1 MKEQDLGTIFQ
12 VFTEIAIV
20 NQLSTNL
27 LEKSLPLGLK
37 ASQFKVLSQLVR
49 LVEPTTAAELAK
61 VFQVTK
67 GAMTNTTN
75 RLLTLEL
82 IDIKEDLADRRVKR
96 IAITEKGKVITQQS
110 MASTMENLQPILQK
124 IPVKEF
130 ADALPFLIKLRA
142 DLDKNRIG

>member
-27 LEKSLPLGLK
+27 LEKSLPLGIK
-37 ASQFKVLSQLVR
+37 ASQFKVLSQLAR

-61 VFQVTK
+61 AFQVTK

-82 IDIKEDLADRRVKR
+82 IDIKEDLVDRRVKR
-96 IAITEKGKVITQQS
+96 IAITDKGKVIMQQS
-110 MASTMENLQPILQK
+110 MASTMENLQPILQT
-124 IPVKEF
+124 ISVKEF

-142 DLDKNRIG
+142 DLDKNRIS